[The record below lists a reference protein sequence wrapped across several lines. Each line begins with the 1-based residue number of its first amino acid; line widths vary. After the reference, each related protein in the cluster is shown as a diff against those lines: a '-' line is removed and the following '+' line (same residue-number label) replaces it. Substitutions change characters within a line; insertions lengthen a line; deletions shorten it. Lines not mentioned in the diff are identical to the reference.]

1 MLSGFVIRMLCA
13 VLLAAALGS
22 SAQAKDSGVP
32 IAVDDPEMTAAIAAA
47 RETLDNVLERKA
59 TGGIPAEALSLKVAI
74 PKEGG
79 GVERIYLNGIVQ
91 IDETTFEGLLA
102 NDPSALPDMKMGDR
116 YRFTHDQ
123 IVDWLFVVNGQMHGS
138 YTLRVMLPKLPKA
151 QADQFRAMLAPLP

>member
-1 MLSGFVIRMLCA
+1 MLKSFFRHSILAVFLGG
-13 VLLAAALGS
+13 VLLPTAHAAES
-22 SAQAKDSGVP
+22 VVTF
-32 IAVDDPEMTAAIAAA
+32 AVDDPEMAPAIEAA

-79 GVERIYLNGIVQ
+79 GAERIYLNGIVQ

-102 NDPSALPDMKMGDR
+102 NDPSAVPDLKMGDR

-123 IVDWLFVVNGQMHGS
+123 IVDWLFVANGQMHGS

>member
-1 MLSGFVIRMLCA
+1 MLNPLLRSISIG
-13 VLLAAALGS
+13 VLLVALGTS
-22 SAQAKDSGVP
+22 TQAADPTVQF
-32 IAVDDPEMTAAIAAA
+32 ATDDPEMIAAINAA

-79 GVERIYLNGIVQ
+79 GDERIYVNGIVQ

-123 IVDWLFVVNGQMHGS
+123 IVDWLFVANGEMHGS

>member
-1 MLSGFVIRMLCA
+1 MRKPFAHSIF
-13 VLLAAALGS
+13 AALILG
-22 SAQAKDSGVP
+22 AVTLPALAKDSGVA
-32 IAVDDPEMTAAIAAA
+32 IAVDDPEMAAAIEAA

-102 NDPSALPDMKMGDR
+102 NDPSALPDLKMGDR
-116 YRFTHDQ
+116 YRFTHEQ
-123 IVDWLFVVNGQMHGS
+123 IVDWLFVANGQMHGS